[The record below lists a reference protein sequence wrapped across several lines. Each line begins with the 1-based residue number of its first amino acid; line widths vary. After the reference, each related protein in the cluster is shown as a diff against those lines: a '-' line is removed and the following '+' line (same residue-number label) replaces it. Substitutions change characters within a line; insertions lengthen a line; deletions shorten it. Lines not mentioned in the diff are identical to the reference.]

1 MNSTKLIEKILNVYL
16 QSGGEIRPH
25 FFLTGPTGSGK
36 THTVTELAD
45 MLGIQLINI
54 NCAQLTNEGLAGNSI
69 SKALAPLSDYQNTPI
84 IIFMDEFDKAI
95 GKESEVTSGAVQQ
108 EILKLIEDDT
118 TEVFGNYGKYN
129 RVQTSNILFI
139 FAGSFSGAFIEDIND
154 LTQHNVRPELLG
166 RVGLHYHIERASLD
180 ALIQLVY
187 SSELLKEYL
196 KVFKSKDKQEAIDDI
211 VLELSEQYKNNIIG
225 VRIVNSLIHQYF
237 INGKFISVT
246 PKTPAKDNLIDLS
259 MGD

>member
-1 MNSTKLIEKILNVYL
+1 MNAVKSIEKILNVYL

-45 MLGIQLINI
+45 KLGIQLINI
-54 NCAQLTNEGLAGNSI
+54 NCAQLTNEGIAGNSI

-84 IIFMDEFDKAI
+84 IVFMDEFDKTI

-139 FAGSFSGAFIEDIND
+139 FAGSFSGAIIEDIND

-166 RVGLHYHIERASLD
+166 RIGLHYHVEKASLD
-180 ALIQLVY
+180 TLIQLVH
-187 SSELLKEYL
+187 SSELLEEYL

-211 VLELSEQYKNNIIG
+211 VLEMSEQYKNNIIG

-246 PKTPAKDNLIDLS
+246 PKTPTKENLIDLS
-259 MGD
+259 ICN